1 MVGVVGSLSHLLF
14 GFWGTFLVL
23 FSIYLP
29 IPILLSIFFLKQIN
43 PHFEEVARL
52 MTGEFGV
59 LKGIVLPLIKP
70 ALVLSFLLVFILS
83 FGEIGVANV
92 LRYEVFSQESFTQF
106 SAFYDSKS
114 AMVLA
119 MPMVLVVA
127 LVILFEKLYVKN
139 SSFRYKSFNT
149 SYEINLTNK
158 MHFYTLL
165 SVSLLVFFIVF
176 LPLFS
181 LIWQMGDFKIA
192 FEKAWEPLQRSLMYS
207 FVGASLLMVF
217 GFLYGYIIEKRL
229 FFSNTLDMGILFLFA
244 LPSTVMGISLIL
256 FFNTSFTEFIY
267 TTPLIVLFGYFSK
280 YLALTTKIAQT
291 KLSSI
296 PTSMSEAAQMSGA
309 NWFQRLLYILLPL
322 SKKTLFAM
330 FLVGF
335 IFTLRESSITQLV
348 YPAGYETLPV
358 YILTQMANGK
368 TEIIASLCVILTLM
382 MIVPLFTLLSVGNTH
397 DRV

>member
-1 MVGVVGSLSHLLF
+1 
-14 GFWGTFLVL
+14 
-23 FSIYLP
+23 
-29 IPILLSIFFLKQIN
+29 
-43 PHFEEVARL
+43 
-52 MTGEFGV
+52 
-59 LKGIVLPLIKP
+59 
-70 ALVLSFLLVFILS
+70 
-83 FGEIGVANV
+83 
-92 LRYEVFSQESFTQF
+92 
-106 SAFYDSKS
+106 
-114 AMVLA
+114 
-119 MPMVLVVA
+119 
-127 LVILFEKLYVKN
+127 
-139 SSFRYKSFNT
+139 
-149 SYEINLTNK
+149 
-158 MHFYTLL
+158 
-165 SVSLLVFFIVF
+165 
-176 LPLFS
+176 
-181 LIWQMGDFKIA
+181 MGDFKIA

-207 FVGASLLMVF
+207 FIGASLLMVF

-267 TTPLIVLFGYFSK
+267 TTPLIVLFGYFGK